1 MKLKKAI
8 ILSVIVSFFYL
19 QGSSQQCTDPA
30 SILSAYYSY
39 APNSKFGIG
48 IEAGKLSSES
58 PLGIFAGCTFQ
69 LYNDR
74 HMKTDTTVSDDMVSN
89 IYFKGA
95 YRLTR
100 IENVLSVFVVASPQY
115 SLQSGFDLQAGTRFI
130 FPLSGRMGIGVEPV
144 YSIRQNCFLVN
155 FQIAFCVR

>member
-1 MKLKKAI
+1 MKLRKAI
-8 ILSVIVSFFYL
+8 ILPFVVLFFSLHGY
-19 QGSSQQCTDPA
+19 SQQCTDPA

-39 APNSKFGIG
+39 APNSRFGVG

-69 LYNDR
+69 LYNER
-74 HMKTDTTVSDDMVSN
+74 QKKTDTTVSDDMVSN

-100 IENVLSVFVVASPQY
+100 IENILSVFVVASPQY
-115 SLQSGFDLQAGTRFI
+115 SLQSGFDLQAGTRLI
-130 FPLSGRMGIGVEPV
+130 FPLSGRVGIGIEPL
-144 YSIRQNCFLVN
+144 YSMKQNCFLVN
-155 FQIAFCVR
+155 FQLSFCVK